1 MDKDILYATMDL
13 VYANNCSSEAR
24 LDNDLL
30 ARMLNRRRKA
40 INKLARKL
48 REAES
53 TIAHLEKIAQLYKAI
68 LENAE
73 CAASVPRDIDHGDEV

>member
-1 MDKDILYATMDL
+1 MNL
-13 VYANNCSSEAR
+13 VYANNRASEAKV
-24 LDNDLL
+24 DNDLL
-30 ARMLNRRRKA
+30 VRM
-40 INKLARKL
+40 LARKL

-53 TIAHLEKIAQLYKAI
+53 TIVHLEKIAQLYKAI